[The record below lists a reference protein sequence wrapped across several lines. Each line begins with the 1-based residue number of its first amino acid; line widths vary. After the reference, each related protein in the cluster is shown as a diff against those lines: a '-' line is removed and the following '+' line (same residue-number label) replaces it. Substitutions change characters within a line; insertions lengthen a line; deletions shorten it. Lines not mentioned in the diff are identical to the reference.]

1 MKNTTH
7 TLSQTKRH
15 QSEQRALRIARS
27 FPQIDHNFHGS
38 CLSGACGTPAKFHSP
53 AFSEI
58 SKDYFAKEAPRG
70 FAVEAAVF
78 AALIATAALP
88 IINSVQAIAA
98 LIHTVALF

>member
-7 TLSQTKRH
+7 TLSQTRRH
-15 QSEQRALRIARS
+15 HSEQRSLHTARS
-27 FPQIDHNFHGS
+27 FPQVEQNFQGS

-58 SKDYFAKEAPRG
+58 SKDYFAEEAPRG
-70 FAVEAAVF
+70 FAVDAAVF

-88 IINSVQAIAA
+88 IINSVQAVAA
-98 LIHTVALF
+98 LIHTVGL